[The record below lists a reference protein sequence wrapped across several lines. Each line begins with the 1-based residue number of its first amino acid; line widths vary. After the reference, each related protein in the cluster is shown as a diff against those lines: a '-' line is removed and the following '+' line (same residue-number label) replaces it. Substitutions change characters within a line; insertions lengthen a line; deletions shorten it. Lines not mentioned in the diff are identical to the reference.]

1 MASWSHSRP
10 SRATG
15 RRTGYWAPVS
25 RPDPH
30 SADPD
35 LRRQQRLALLESLRE
50 AAELRAR
57 TRPRRERLE
66 RARALLHAR
75 HTRG

>member
-1 MASWSHSRP
+1 
-10 SRATG
+10 
-15 RRTGYWAPVS
+15 VS
-25 RPDPH
+25 RSDPH

-35 LRRQQRLALLESLRE
+35 LRRRRRLALLESLRE

-57 TRPRRERLE
+57 TRPRKERLE
-66 RARALLHAR
+66 QARALLHAR

>member
-1 MASWSHSRP
+1 M
-10 SRATG
+10 
-15 RRTGYWAPVS
+15 S

-30 SADPD
+30 SADLD
-35 LRRQQRLALLESLRE
+35 LRRQRRLALLEALHE

-57 TRPRRERLE
+57 TRPRKERLE
-66 RARALLHAR
+66 RARALLHTR

>member
-1 MASWSHSRP
+1 MARCSHSGASCAAR
-10 SRATG
+10 
-15 RRTGYWAPVS
+15 RRTGYAVAVS

-35 LRRQQRLALLESLRE
+35 LRRRRRLALLEALRE

-57 TRPRRERLE
+57 TRPFKQRLE
-66 RARALLHAR
+66 RARALVQAR
-75 HTRG
+75 QTRG

>member
-1 MASWSHSRP
+1 
-10 SRATG
+10 
-15 RRTGYWAPVS
+15 VS

-35 LRRQQRLALLESLRE
+35 LRRQRRLALLEALRE

-57 TRPRRERLE
+57 TRPRKARLA
-66 RARALLHAR
+66 RARALLQAR

>member
-1 MASWSHSRP
+1 MRDP
-10 SRATG
+10 P
-15 RRTGYWAPVS
+15 GYGGCVN

-35 LRRQQRLALLESLRE
+35 TRRQRRLALLEALRE

-57 TRPRRERLE
+57 TRPRRQRLE
-66 RARALLHAR
+66 RARALLQAR

>member
-1 MASWSHSRP
+1 MSA
-10 SRATG
+10 
-15 RRTGYWAPVS
+15 
-25 RPDPH
+25 PDPD

-35 LRRQQRLALLESLRE
+35 LRRLRRLALLESLRE

-57 TRPRRERLE
+57 TRPRKQRLA
-66 RARALLHAR
+66 RARALLQAR

>member
-1 MASWSHSRP
+1 M
-10 SRATG
+10 
-15 RRTGYWAPVS
+15 S

-30 SADPD
+30 SVDPV
-35 LRRQQRLALLESLRE
+35 LRRQRRLALLASLRE

-57 TRPRRERLE
+57 IRPRKQRLQ
-66 RARALLHAR
+66 RARALVQAR